1 MKLELVD
8 VNIQYTTLETLKLS
22 QSGDAL
28 YTHTCMCV
36 YLKFH
41 QNNFS

>member
-8 VNIQYTTLETLKLS
+8 VNIQYAALETLKLS

-36 YLKFH
+36 CLKFH
-41 QNNFS
+41 QNDFS